1 METGGAECTERF
13 PLAVGALT
21 GIVVPKSRITLDSD
35 YYHAYS
41 VSPFQGPNSKLDCPL
56 QGIPYFGSNR
66 H

>member
-1 METGGAECTERF
+1 MHRTIPTSGRGTDRNCC
-13 PLAVGALT
+13 
-21 GIVVPKSRITLDSD
+21 PKSRITVDSD

-41 VSPFQGPNSKLDCPL
+41 VSPFQGLNSKLDCPL